1 MVSGLVAVQEIDIR
15 RNRLLPTVH
24 GYVPN
29 LGPALIAFGFAEAE
43 QEYWQTRD
51 STKAPSL
58 SVLAKLD
65 QIISVFLN
73 TCRHGKGR
81 LVFL

>member
-1 MVSGLVAVQEIDIR
+1 
-15 RNRLLPTVH
+15 LLPTVH

-29 LGPALIAFGFAEAE
+29 LGPALIAFGFSSTK
-43 QEYWQTRD
+43 QEYWQTRN
-51 STKAPSL
+51 STKAPGL
-58 SVLAKLD
+58 SVLEKLD

-73 TCRHGKGR
+73 ICRHGKGR